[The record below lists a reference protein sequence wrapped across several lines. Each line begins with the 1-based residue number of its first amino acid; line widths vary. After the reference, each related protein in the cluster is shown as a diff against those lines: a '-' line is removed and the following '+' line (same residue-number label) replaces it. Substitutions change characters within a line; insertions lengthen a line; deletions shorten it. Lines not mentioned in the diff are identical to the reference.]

1 MTAIAYTLNKRVT
14 LQQLSAAR
22 DAAGQPLPDAWV
34 DVVTVWAGIRDLLGK
49 QYVAAQATQ
58 NPVTSEITIRFRE
71 GVTAAMRV
79 VHGADIYDVQDV
91 QGQDRRTLKLMAIR
105 GINNG

>member
-1 MTAIAYTLNKRVT
+1 MTALAIQLNKRVT
-14 LQQLSAAR
+14 IQQQGAGR
-22 DAAGQPLPDAWV
+22 DEAGGVVAGWT
-34 DVVTVWAGIRDLLGK
+34 DVETVWAGIRDLMGK

-71 GVTAAMRV
+71 GITAAMRV

-91 QGQDRRTLKLMAIR
+91 LGTDRRTLKLMAVR